1 VNERLDL
8 LPAAEQQAYRLLRMT
23 GAGVAVLAAALM
35 A

>member
-8 LPAAEQQAYRLLRMT
+8 LPAAEQQALRMT
-23 GAGVAVLAAALM
+23 GADLAAALM